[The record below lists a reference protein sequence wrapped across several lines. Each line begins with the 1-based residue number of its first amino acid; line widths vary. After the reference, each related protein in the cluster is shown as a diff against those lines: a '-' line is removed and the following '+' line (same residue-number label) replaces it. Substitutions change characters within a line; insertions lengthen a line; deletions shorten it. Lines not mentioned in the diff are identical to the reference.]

1 MNPLVLFDY
10 IFFRTAEVY
19 DRKFGYR
26 EAKKLSSILILSLIQ
41 FVNILDLLN
50 LFNLSDSLR
59 KTFPK
64 YSFIIG
70 VTLLCGLNY
79 IRYIKILNYSVL
91 EAKWKNEQKVR
102 KRIYCVLIII
112 YLILSFYFVVPR

>member
-10 IFFRTAEVY
+10 IFRTAEVY
-19 DRKFGYR
+19 DRKFGHR

-50 LFNLSDSLR
+50 LFNLSDNVR

-64 YSFIIG
+64 YSFIV

-91 EAKWKNEQKVR
+91 EAKWKNEQR
-102 KRIYCVLIII
+102 
-112 YLILSFYFVVPR
+112 

>member
-26 EAKKLSSILILSLIQ
+26 EAKKLSGILILSLIQ

>member
-19 DRKFGYR
+19 DRKFGHR

-50 LFNLSDSLR
+50 LFNLSDNVR

-64 YSFIIG
+64 YSFFIV

-102 KRIYCVLIII
+102 RRIYCVLIII
-112 YLILSFYFVVPR
+112 YLVLSFYFVVPR